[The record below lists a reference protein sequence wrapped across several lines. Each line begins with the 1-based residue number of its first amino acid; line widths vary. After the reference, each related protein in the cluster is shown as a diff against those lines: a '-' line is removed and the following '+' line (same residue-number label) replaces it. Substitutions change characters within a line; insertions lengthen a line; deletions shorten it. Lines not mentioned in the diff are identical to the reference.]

1 MIFFELSKYST
12 IENSKMTTNPYLPQ
26 RRLICKIKPGSAL
39 AERLETLPI
48 DQPQIG
54 VDEAGRGSF
63 WGPLI
68 AAAVIL
74 PDIETLAADHP
85 LRENAWLIKD
95 SKKLT
100 EKRRDKIY
108 NIIIENAI
116 AIGVGR
122 VEAAE
127 IDSHN
132 AFWGNSLAFRRAIDK
147 CIGQFDESRPYS
159 VMLDG
164 NLPLPDCRERETV
177 ANVENGDAL
186 YLPVA
191 AASIVA
197 KVTHDRII
205 EDWCMAHP
213 REAAIYAL
221 ASSKGYG
228 TAAHRA
234 AIQRHGPLADHRK
247 SYLKKTAPQHAQRGL
262 EIVDEI
268 I

>member
-1 MIFFELSKYST
+1 MASKS
-12 IENSKMTTNPYLPQ
+12 YLQQ
-26 RRLICKIKPGSAL
+26 RLD
-39 AERLETLPI
+39 TLPS
-48 DQPQIG
+48 DDPQIG

-68 AAAVIL
+68 AAAVVL
-74 PDIETLAADHP
+74 PDIEKLSADHP

-100 EKRRDKIY
+100 EKRRLKIY
-108 NIIIENAI
+108 DIIIEYALGV
-116 AIGVGR
+116 GVGR

-127 IDSHN
+127 IDRQN
-132 AFWGNSLAFRRAIDK
+132 AFWANSVAFRKAV
-147 CIGQFDESRPYS
+147 DECLANYKDADTLTSYS
-159 VMLDG
+159 VILDG
-164 NLPLPDCRERETV
+164 HLPLPDSREGETV
-177 ANVENGDAL
+177 ANVENGDAI

-234 AIQRHGPLADHRK
+234 ALQRHGPLPDHRK
-247 SYLKKTAPQHAQRGL
+247 SYLKKTAPQYAQRDL
-262 EIVDEI
+262 EILDDEL
-268 I
+268 

>member
-1 MIFFELSKYST
+1 MSV
-12 IENSKMTTNPYLPQ
+12 NPYLQ
-26 RRLICKIKPGSAL
+26 Q
-39 AERLETLPI
+39 RLETLPP
-48 DQPQIG
+48 DDPQIG

-68 AAAVIL
+68 AAAVVL
-74 PDIETLAADHP
+74 PDIESLDSTHP

-100 EKRRDKIY
+100 EKRRAKIY
-108 NIIIENAI
+108 DIIIEYAL
-116 AIGVGR
+116 GVGIGR

-127 IDSHN
+127 IDKQN
-132 AFWGNSLAFRRAIDK
+132 AFWANSLAFRKAVDD
-147 CIGQFDESRPYS
+147 CITNYKDGETLTSYS
-159 VMLDG
+159 VILDG
-164 NLPLPDCRERETV
+164 HLPLPDYREGETV
-177 ANVENGDAL
+177 ANVENGDGL

-234 AIQRHGPLADHRK
+234 ALQRHGPLTDHRK
-247 SYLKKTAPQHAQRGL
+247 SYLKKTAPQHAQKGL
-262 EIVDEI
+262 EIVDDD
-268 I
+268 